1 MSGRGVYVLKKLI
14 SVYVSVVAGQVS
26 RLMRRGVS
34 FQDAAGT
41 TAFVMAIASGC
52 NLFVLLILLG
62 LRPGNGWTPYVIGI
76 AIFFLLER
84 VHRRAIGRLEGLV
97 DRPTDRTRSDSAR
110 SLVYLFGSFALYVAV
125 ALVMLRDSAR

>member
-1 MSGRGVYVLKKLI
+1 MLKALC

-26 RLMRRGVS
+26 RLMRRGIS

-62 LRPGNGWTPYVIGI
+62 LRPGNGVTPYVIGI
-76 AIFFLLER
+76 GIFIVLER

-97 DRPTDRTRSDSAR
+97 DRPTDMTRSDSLR
-110 SLVYLFGSFALYVAV
+110 SLVYLFGSLAAYIAV
-125 ALVMLRDSAR
+125 AFVKLGNS